1 MAYNDIDNERT
12 IRVGDINDIPTPCPS
27 DSAVLGRIDQYE
39 IQRELG
45 GGGFGTVFLAKDT
58 TSDTVVAVKGL
69 PPIVKNSGEEL
80 ENIRRNFALV
90 AKLTHT
96 NIAKMLVLHP
106 ANCVWYA
113 NQDVRQKLR
122 VSPGDYLMVMEFAP
136 GATLSKWRQQF
147 TDGKVPVAR
156 AIDIVRQIASALD
169 YAHSRK
175 IIHRDVKPAN
185 VMVETLEEGSETV
198 RVLDFGL
205 AAEVRS
211 SVARISQEV
220 RDKSGT
226 RPYMAPEQWQGGRQ
240 GPATDQYALA
250 ALFHE
255 LVIGEVPFASVFE
268 TGDPLIMMNVVG
280 RERFVAPKELP
291 RHIRRALKKAL
302 SKKPENRFRT
312 CGEFV
317 KALQTGGRMW
327 LLKCV
332 MASLA
337 TAAVVAG
344 VLFAARTSRVETI
357 APVTPAIPDPP
368 TPIVETPAP
377 VTPVITDPPAP
388 IVETTLPVKPEIPDP
403 PAPIVEAP
411 VPVKPVITDPP
422 APIVETKVPVTP
434 VVPVEVQPPSVPPVK
449 PAIVKDEPMT
459 VDELEL
465 LDTSA
470 LRAGTVKTLMTKS
483 GLKFNL
489 VWCPPGRFM
498 MGSPINE
505 HGRGKHEECAH
516 EVVIENGFWIGQYEV
531 SYALWLPLMENYRK
545 GDHNKNVADQTM
557 SPVWDISRN
566 DCVEFTRRLN
576 VENGTQGFRLPTE
589 MEWEYACRSGTS
601 TAYNFGDAATA
612 SDVTFDS
619 RSPSMFGLH
628 KPNAWGIYDMH
639 GNIAE
644 WCDTELKP
652 GSNDYILKGGSW
664 KSDTLEECRSASR
677 EILGGRRRPPSAGMR
692 LCFQR

>member
-1 MAYNDIDNERT
+1 MAYDDMDNERT
-12 IRVGDINDIPTPCPS
+12 IRVGDINDIPTPGTG

-39 IQRELG
+39 LLRELG

-58 TSDTVVAVKGL
+58 ISGTVVAVKGL
-69 PPIVKNSGEEL
+69 PPIVKNNREEL

-90 AKLTHT
+90 GKLTHT

-106 ANCVWYA
+106 AKCVEYA
-113 NQDVRQKLR
+113 NQDVKQKLR
-122 VSPGDYLMVMEFAP
+122 VSTSDYLMVMEYAP
-136 GATLSKWRQQF
+136 GATISKWRQQF
-147 TDGKVPVAR
+147 PDGKVPVAR

-175 IIHRDVKPAN
+175 IIHRDIKPAN
-185 VMVETLEEGSETV
+185 VMVETLDEGSETV

-255 LVIGEVPFASVFE
+255 LVIGEAPFASVFE

-280 RERFVAPKELP
+280 RERFVTPKELP

-302 SKKPENRFRT
+302 SKKPQDRFRT

-317 KALQTGGRMW
+317 DALQTGGRKW
-327 LLKCV
+327 LPICV
-332 MASLA
+332 LGSLA
-337 TAAVVAG
+337 AVAVVAS
-344 VLFAARTSRVETI
+344 VLFAVRTSHVKTN
-357 APVTPAIPDPP
+357 APVTS
-368 TPIVETPAP
+368 V
-377 VTPVITDPPAP
+377 
-388 IVETTLPVKPEIPDP
+388 IPDP
-403 PAPIVEAP
+403 PAPIVETP
-411 VPVKPVITDPP
+411 VPAKPVIPDPP
-422 APIVETKVPVTP
+422 VTMVETEVPVTP
-434 VVPVEVQPPSVPPVK
+434 VVPADVQAPPVLPDK
-449 PAIVKDEPMT
+449 PARVKDEPLT
-459 VDELEL
+459 VDELER

-470 LRAGTVKTLMTKS
+470 LSAGTVKTVMTKS

-498 MGSPINE
+498 IGSPINE

-531 SYALWLPLMENYRK
+531 SYALWLPLMENFRK

-566 DCVEFTRRLN
+566 DCLEFTCRLN
-576 VENGTQGFRLPTE
+576 VENGTRGFRLPTE

-601 TAYNFGDAATA
+601 TAYNFGDSATA
-612 SDVTFDS
+612 GDVTFDS
-619 RSPSMFGLH
+619 RSPSRFGLH

-644 WCDTELKP
+644 WCDSELRP
-652 GSNDYILKGGSW
+652 GSGDYILKGGSW
-664 KSDTLEECRSASR
+664 KSDAIEECRSASR

-692 LCFQR
+692 LCFQASD